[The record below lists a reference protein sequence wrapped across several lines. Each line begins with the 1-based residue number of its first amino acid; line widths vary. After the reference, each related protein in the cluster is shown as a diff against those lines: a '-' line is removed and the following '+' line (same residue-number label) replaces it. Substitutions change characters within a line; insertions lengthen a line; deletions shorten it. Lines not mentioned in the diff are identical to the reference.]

1 MIRFTVIVFVIALSL
16 LTVSG
21 VEAQANI
28 RPAELQ
34 QMMSILKYIE
44 SKIEDDA
51 KGLPQQIKLNTI
63 LESLELLGVDTG
75 DRSRFK
81 PGMSNSKISV
91 LLLGEQLPE
100 IRQVAVQNAI
110 SVLNLKADSPYMAE
124 PDASN
129 RPVPTYLN
137 TQTISIS
144 NSSQERLNPATIKM
158 GQKAQPIT
166 TKKTV
171 KNQKTADKVKLNL
184 DEIIFKAVGTAT
196 AQ

>member
-1 MIRFTVIVFVIALSL
+1 
-16 LTVSG
+16 
-21 VEAQANI
+21 
-28 RPAELQ
+28 
-34 QMMSILKYIE
+34 
-44 SKIEDDA
+44 
-51 KGLPQQIKLNTI
+51 
-63 LESLELLGVDTG
+63 
-75 DRSRFK
+75 
-81 PGMSNSKISV
+81 
-91 LLLGEQLPE
+91 
-100 IRQVAVQNAI
+100 
-110 SVLNLKADSPYMAE
+110 MAE